1 MLSRYLAVWGMDGDS
16 AAHSSRDMAK
26 LANTV
31 DAVFQPGW
39 AKCCQFSL
47 VAQSWWLFVTPWTVV
62 VWIKEKISAPLE
74 FRST

>member
-1 MLSRYLAVWGMDGDS
+1 METVPPTPAGTWL
-16 AAHSSRDMAK
+16 K

-47 VAQSWWLFVTPWTVV
+47 VAQSWWLFATPWTVV